1 MASASPRTVAF
12 SQSMRFRPHENP
24 EARGS
29 RFPGG
34 DGSGTKG
41 PSPKPHGLSVGGRAS
56 RTPGLLTSRLGGCRS
71 PSLGASLSL
80 LFGQSAV
87 QCHVSGTAG
96 TWTSATTQL
105 IPSPGR
111 HDSSITA
118 LSPLSLTVISESF
131 STQCSRETLPIDQ
144 NWREEIY
151 LPASGVRYSCILLAL
166 FPERT

>member
-1 MASASPRTVAF
+1 MASASPQTVAF
-12 SQSMRFRPHENP
+12 SQSMHFRPHENP
-24 EARGS
+24 QARGS

-56 RTPGLLTSRLGGCRS
+56 GTPGLLTSRLGGCRS

-105 IPSPGR
+105 IPSPGQTR
-111 HDSSITA
+111 LMDHGTLSSKPDCD
-118 LSPLSLTVISESF
+118 L
-131 STQCSRETLPIDQ
+131 R
-144 NWREEIY
+144 
-151 LPASGVRYSCILLAL
+151 ILLHTVLQRDTAD
-166 FPERT
+166 